1 MNRLVKFLGYNP
13 KGVQGATATLVLNQ
27 KQIERVDG
35 KFTAHNLY
43 KYSAIDVGKTDK
55 LGNKV
60 YYSLVDTT
68 TTASGDEY

>member
-1 MNRLVKFLGYNP
+1 
-13 KGVQGATATLVLNQ
+13 LNSA
-27 KQIERVDG
+27 DG
-35 KFTAHNLY
+35 TFIAHNLC

-68 TTASGDEY
+68 TTASGDEFKVLFYNGRWKKYPIIFSSSGGQY